1 MADRKERAVNQSVH
15 QLLRLILE
23 GFAWF
28 LRTIEALWDWS
39 WAQIVSAFSLPWD
52 NLPAWKIAV
61 GVIAM
66 AILVGL
72 LAVMFRRALAAFG
85 RIAAAFWTMA
95 VTVFGV
101 LVFVVVA
108 GLFSRGFQWVVA
120 ASRITS
126 GTGSCSRF
134 ANVAASRVASAPA
147 GVLTKSSTGRLPGPR
162 PKYGDFDENE
172 FHDLSHRCAG
182 VDGGDLRHFA
192 ELGRG
197 SRPDP
202 GRAGRARSAGSA

>member
-1 MADRKERAVNQSVH
+1 MLPGDRQVWRREEPAMNQSIH
-15 QLLRLILE
+15 ELLRLILQ

-39 WAQIVSAFSLPWD
+39 WAQIVSAFRVPWE

-66 AILVGL
+66 VILVAL
-72 LAVMFRRALAAFG
+72 LVAMFRHALAAFG
-85 RIAAAFWTMA
+85 KIAAAFWTMA

-120 ASRITS
+120 S
-126 GTGSCSRF
+126 
-134 ANVAASRVASAPA
+134 VP
-147 GVLTKSSTGRLPGPR
+147 
-162 PKYGDFDENE
+162 D
-172 FHDLSHRCAG
+172 
-182 VDGGDLRHFA
+182 HFW
-192 ELGRG
+192 EKFL
-197 SRPDP
+197 
-202 GRAGRARSAGSA
+202 

>member
-1 MADRKERAVNQSVH
+1 MNQSVH

-28 LRTIEALWDWS
+28 LKTVEALWDWS
-39 WAQIVSAFSLPWD
+39 WSQIVAAFSLSWE

-61 GVIAM
+61 GLIAM
-66 AILVGL
+66 AVLIGL
-72 LAVMFRRALAAFG
+72 LAAMFRHALAAFG

-120 ASRITS
+120 S
-126 GTGSCSRF
+126 
-134 ANVAASRVASAPA
+134 VP
-147 GVLTKSSTGRLPGPR
+147 
-162 PKYGDFDENE
+162 D
-172 FHDLSHRCAG
+172 
-182 VDGGDLRHFA
+182 HFWDKF
-192 ELGRG
+192 L
-197 SRPDP
+197 
-202 GRAGRARSAGSA
+202 